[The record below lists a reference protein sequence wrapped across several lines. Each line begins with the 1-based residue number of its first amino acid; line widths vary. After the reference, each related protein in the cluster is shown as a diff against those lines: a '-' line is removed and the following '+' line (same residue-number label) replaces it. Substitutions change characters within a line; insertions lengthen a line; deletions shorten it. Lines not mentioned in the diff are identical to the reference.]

1 MLLPWRRKR
10 SQFPRASAAVH
21 ALHCFH
27 AEPKRPAPFT
37 YLQFHAQVVHFVLSR
52 RSSPPAASVFFSDR
66 MGSPGCYEV
75 SSPSPQSSHRPC
87 RFSSGACLS
96 FSLRCSTLGKIKS
109 TLHPLH
115 PWFSMQSPS
124 IILHQ
129 EASPSLQ
136 NPSME
141 SLKVIALD
149 KFAVNTNLSS
159 GNSIS

>member
-10 SQFPRASAAVH
+10 SQLPRASTAVH
-21 ALHCFH
+21 AFHCFH

-87 RFSSGACLS
+87 RFSSWHLS
-96 FSLRCSTLGKIKS
+96 VVAYCGVVPWEKSNPPCILSTPGSRCSRL
-109 TLHPLH
+109 
-115 PWFSMQSPS
+115 
-124 IILHQ
+124 
-129 EASPSLQ
+129 
-136 NPSME
+136 
-141 SLKVIALD
+141 
-149 KFAVNTNLSS
+149 LSS
-159 GNSIS
+159 FIKRRLLRFRIHQWKVSRL